1 MGAAVETQGMEACM
15 SIRLIA
21 YLSAAAL
28 AAVVL
33 AYGLGR
39 WQGSAAE
46 RRACEAE
53 LHAAEL
59 TAERQAR
66 ESERKA
72 QEAQNAIVQDYE
84 RQVAD
89 YKRTIDSYIDADRLS
104 DTSTCPKLSKPS
116 GTQPSLVCYTRADI
130 QRKVA
135 ESLALAAECDEIAI
149 RYKAVVKAY
158 QSAYGAKEE

>member
-1 MGAAVETQGMEACM
+1 MINA
-15 SIRLIA
+15 RLIA
-21 YLSAAAL
+21 YLSAAAI

-33 AYGLGR
+33 AYGIGR

-53 LHAAEL
+53 IHAAEL

-89 YKRTIDSYIDADRLS
+89 YKRTIDAYVDADSLS
-104 DTSTCPKLSKPS
+104 DTSTCKDLPRAP
-116 GTQPSLVCYTRADI
+116 GAQPGLVCYTKSDI
-130 QRKVA
+130 SRKVA

>member
-1 MGAAVETQGMEACM
+1 M

-21 YLSAAAL
+21 CLSATAI

-33 AYGLGR
+33 AYGIGR
-39 WQGSAAE
+39 WQGSTAE

-53 LHAAEL
+53 IHAAEL

-66 ESERKA
+66 DAERKA
-72 QEAQNAIVQDYE
+72 QEAQNAIVEDYE

-104 DTSTCPKLSKPS
+104 DTSTCPDVPAKA
-116 GTQPSLVCYTRADI
+116 GAQPGLVCYTKSDI
-130 QRKVA
+130 SRKVA
-135 ESLALAAECDEIAI
+135 ESLALAEECDQLAI
-149 RYKAVVKAY
+149 KYKAVVKAY

>member
-1 MGAAVETQGMEACM
+1 MGAAVEEKGMEARV
-15 SIRLIA
+15 SLRLIA
-21 YLSAAAL
+21 YLSAAAI
-28 AAVVL
+28 AAIVL

-66 ESERKA
+66 ESERRA
-72 QEAQNAIVQDYE
+72 QEAQNAIVEDYE
-84 RQVAD
+84 HQIAD
-89 YKRTIDSYIDADRLS
+89 YRRTVDAYVDADRLS
-104 DTSTCPKLSKPS
+104 DTSACKDLPKAS
-116 GTQPSLVCYTRADI
+116 GTQPGAVCYTRADI
-130 QRKVA
+130 SRKVA

-149 RYKAVVKAY
+149 RYRALVRAY
-158 QSAYGAKEE
+158 ESVRADR

>member
-1 MGAAVETQGMEACM
+1 M

-21 YLSAAAL
+21 YIAAAAI
-28 AAVVL
+28 AAVAL

-53 LHAAEL
+53 IHAAEL

-72 QEAQNAIVQDYE
+72 REAQNAIVQDYE
-84 RQVAD
+84 HQIAD
-89 YKRTIDSYIDADRLS
+89 YRRTVDAYVDADRLS
-104 DTSTCPKLSKPS
+104 DTSACKDLPRAP
-116 GTQPSLVCYTRADI
+116 GAQPGLVCYTRADI
-130 QRKVA
+130 SRKVA
-135 ESLALAAECDEIAI
+135 ESLALAAECDQLAI
-149 RYKAVVKAY
+149 RYKALVKVY

>member
-1 MGAAVETQGMEACM
+1 M

-21 YLSAAAL
+21 YISAAAL

-33 AYGLGR
+33 AYGIGR
-39 WQGSAAE
+39 YQGAAAE

-53 LHAAEL
+53 IQAAEL

-66 ESERKA
+66 DAERKA
-72 QEAQNAIVQDYE
+72 QEAQNGIIQDYE
-84 RQVAD
+84 HQIAD
-89 YKRTIDSYIDADRLS
+89 YRRTVDAYVDADRLS
-104 DTSTCPKLSKPS
+104 DTSTCPKLPKAP
-116 GTQPSLVCYTRADI
+116 GAQPRAVCYTRADI

-149 RYKAVVKAY
+149 RYKALVKAY
-158 QSAYGAKEE
+158 QSAYSAKEE

>member
-1 MGAAVETQGMEACM
+1 MFNF
-15 SIRLIA
+15 RLIA

-28 AAVVL
+28 AAVAL

-39 WQGSAAE
+39 HQGSVSE
-46 RRACEAE
+46 RKACEAE

-66 ESERKA
+66 DAERKA

-89 YKRTIDSYIDADRLS
+89 YKRTIDAYVDADRLS
-104 DTSTCPKLSKPS
+104 DTSTCKDLPRAS
-116 GTQPSLVCYTRADI
+116 GAQPGLVCYTRADI

-149 RYKAVVKAY
+149 RYRALVRAY
-158 QSAYGAKEE
+158 ESVRADR

>member
-1 MGAAVETQGMEACM
+1 M

-53 LHAAEL
+53 IHAAEL

-66 ESERKA
+66 EEERKA
-72 QEAQNAIVQDYE
+72 QEAQDAIVEDYE
-84 RQVAD
+84 HQIAD
-89 YKRTIDSYIDADRLS
+89 DRRTVDAYVDADRLS
-104 DTSTCPKLSKPS
+104 DTSTCPDMPAKA
-116 GTQPSLVCYTRADI
+116 GAQPRAVCYTRADI

-135 ESLALAAECDEIAI
+135 ESLAVGAECDQLAI
-149 RYKAVVKAY
+149 KYKALVKAY
-158 QSAYGAKEE
+158 NALGVKEE

>member
-1 MGAAVETQGMEACM
+1 MFNF
-15 SIRLIA
+15 RLVA

-39 WQGSAAE
+39 FQGSAAE

-66 ESERKA
+66 DAERKA
-72 QEAQNAIVQDYE
+72 QEAQNAVIQDYE
-84 RQVAD
+84 HQIAD

-104 DTSTCPKLSKPS
+104 DTSTCPKLPKVS
-116 GTQPSLVCYTRADI
+116 GAQPGLVCYTRADI
-130 QRKVA
+130 SRKVA
-135 ESLALAAECDEIAI
+135 ESLAVGAECDEIAI
-149 RYKAVVKAY
+149 RYKALVKAY

>member
-1 MGAAVETQGMEACM
+1 MFNF
-15 SIRLIA
+15 RLIA
-21 YLSAAAL
+21 CLSATAI
-28 AAVVL
+28 AAVVF

-66 ESERKA
+66 DAERKA

-89 YKRTIDSYIDADRLS
+89 YKRTIDAYIDADSLS
-104 DTSTCPKLSKPS
+104 GTSTCKDLPRAP
-116 GTQPSLVCYTRADI
+116 GAQPGLVCYTRADI
-130 QRKVA
+130 SRKVA

-149 RYKAVVKAY
+149 RYKALVRAY
-158 QSAYGAKEE
+158 ESAGTRR

>member
-1 MGAAVETQGMEACM
+1 MIN
-15 SIRLIA
+15 IRLLIMV
-21 YLSAAAL
+21 AATAI

-33 AYGLGR
+33 AYGFGR
-39 WQGSAAE
+39 WQGSTAE

-104 DTSTCPKLSKPS
+104 DTSTCKDLPRAS
-116 GTQPSLVCYTRADI
+116 GAQSGLVCYTRADI
-130 QRKVA
+130 QKKVA

-149 RYKAVVKAY
+149 RYKALVKAY
-158 QSAYGAKEE
+158 QSAYSAKEE

>member
-1 MGAAVETQGMEACM
+1 M

-21 YLSAAAL
+21 YIAAAAI

-33 AYGLGR
+33 SYGIGR

-53 LHAAEL
+53 IHAAEL

-66 ESERKA
+66 ETERKA
-72 QEAQNAIVQDYE
+72 QEVQNAIITDYE
-84 RQVAD
+84 HQIAD
-89 YKRTIDSYIDADRLS
+89 YRRTIDSYIDADRLS
-104 DTSTCPKLSKPS
+104 DTSTCKDLPRAP
-116 GTQPSLVCYTRADI
+116 GAQPGLVCYSRADI
-130 QRKVA
+130 SRKVA

>member
-1 MGAAVETQGMEACM
+1 MLNF
-15 SIRLIA
+15 RLIA

-33 AYGLGR
+33 AYGIGR

-53 LHAAEL
+53 IHAAEL
-59 TAERQAR
+59 TAERRAR
-66 ESERKA
+66 ETERKA
-72 QEAQNAIVQDYE
+72 QEAQNAIVEDYE

-89 YKRTIDSYIDADRLS
+89 YKRTIDSYVDADRLS
-104 DTSTCPKLSKPS
+104 DTSTCKDLPRAS
-116 GTQPSLVCYTRADI
+116 GTQSGLVCYSRADI

-158 QSAYGAKEE
+158 QSAYSAKEE

>member
-1 MGAAVETQGMEACM
+1 MFNF
-15 SIRLIA
+15 RLIA

-39 WQGSAAE
+39 WQGAAAE

-53 LHAAEL
+53 IHAAEL

-66 ESERKA
+66 ETERKV
-72 QEAQNAIVQDYE
+72 QEAQNAIVTDYE

-89 YKRTIDSYIDADRLS
+89 YKRTIDSYVDADRLS
-104 DTSTCPKLSKPS
+104 DTSACKDLPRAS
-116 GTQPSLVCYTRADI
+116 GAQPGLVCYSRTDI

-135 ESLALAAECDEIAI
+135 ESLAIAAECDQLAI
-149 RYKAVVKAY
+149 RYRALVRAY
-158 QSAYGAKEE
+158 ESAGTRR

>member
-1 MGAAVETQGMEACM
+1 MINV
-15 SIRLIA
+15 RLIA

-28 AAVVL
+28 ASVVL

-53 LHAAEL
+53 IHAAEL

-66 ESERKA
+66 DAERKA
-72 QEAQNAIVQDYE
+72 QEAQNGIIQDYE
-84 RQVAD
+84 HQIAD
-89 YKRTIDSYIDADRLS
+89 YRRTVDAYVDADRLS
-104 DTSTCPKLSKPS
+104 DTSTCPKLPEAS
-116 GTQPSLVCYTRADI
+116 GAQPGLVCYTRADI

-149 RYKAVVKAY
+149 RYKALVKAY

>member
-1 MGAAVETQGMEACM
+1 MQ
-15 SIRLIA
+15 IRLIA
-21 YLSAAAL
+21 YISAAAI
-28 AAVVL
+28 AAVCI
-33 AYGLGR
+33 AYAVGR
-39 WQGSAAE
+39 FQGSAAE

-53 LHAAEL
+53 IHAAEL

-66 ESERKA
+66 ETERKA

-104 DTSTCPKLSKPS
+104 DTSTCPDMPKRSSAKS
-116 GTQPSLVCYTRADI
+116 GLVCYTRADI

-135 ESLALAAECDEIAI
+135 ESLALAAECDQLAI
-149 RYKAVVKAY
+149 RYKALVKVY

>member
-1 MGAAVETQGMEACM
+1 M

-21 YLSAAAL
+21 YLSAAAF

-53 LHAAEL
+53 IHAAEL

-66 ESERKA
+66 ETERKA
-72 QEAQNAIVQDYE
+72 QEAQNGIIQDYE

-89 YKRTIDSYIDADRLS
+89 YKRTIDSYVDADSLS
-104 DTSTCPKLSKPS
+104 DTSTCPKLPEAS
-116 GTQPSLVCYTRADI
+116 GAQPRAVCYTRADI

-135 ESLALAAECDEIAI
+135 ESLALAAECDQLAI
-149 RYKAVVKAY
+149 KYKALVKAY
-158 QSAYGAKEE
+158 QSAYSAKEE

>member
-1 MGAAVETQGMEACM
+1 MINARLVAC
-15 SIRLIA
+15 
-21 YLSAAAL
+21 LSATAI

-33 AYGLGR
+33 AYGIGR

-53 LHAAEL
+53 IHAAEL

-66 ESERKA
+66 DAERKA

-84 RQVAD
+84 HQIAD
-89 YKRTIDSYIDADRLS
+89 YKRTIDSYIDTDRLS
-104 DTSTCPKLSKPS
+104 DTSTCKDLPRAS
-116 GTQPSLVCYTRADI
+116 GAQPGLVCYTKSDI
-130 QRKVA
+130 SRKVA
-135 ESLALAAECDEIAI
+135 ESLALAEECDQLAI
-149 RYKAVVKAY
+149 RYKAVVRAY

>member
-1 MGAAVETQGMEACM
+1 MLNF
-15 SIRLIA
+15 RLIA
-21 YLSAAAL
+21 YIAAAAL

-33 AYGLGR
+33 AYGIGR

-53 LHAAEL
+53 IHAAEL

-66 ESERKA
+66 ETERKA
-72 QEAQNAIVQDYE
+72 QEAQNGIIQDYE
-84 RQVAD
+84 HQIAD
-89 YKRTIDSYIDADRLS
+89 YRRTIDSYIDTDRLS
-104 DTSTCPKLSKPS
+104 DTSTCKDLPRAPGAQS
-116 GTQPSLVCYTRADI
+116 GLVCYSRADI
-130 QRKVA
+130 SRKVA

-149 RYKAVVKAY
+149 RYKALVKAY

>member
-1 MGAAVETQGMEACM
+1 MSLRLTAC
-15 SIRLIA
+15 
-21 YLSAAAL
+21 LSAAAL

-33 AYGLGR
+33 AYAVGR

-53 LHAAEL
+53 IHAAEL

-89 YKRTIDSYIDADRLS
+89 YKRTIDSYIDTDRLS
-104 DTSTCPKLSKPS
+104 DTSTCKDLPRAS
-116 GTQPSLVCYTRADI
+116 GAQPGLVCYTPADL
-130 QRKVA
+130 RKKIA
-135 ESLALAAECDEIAI
+135 ESVAVGAECDEIAI
-149 RYKAVVKAY
+149 RYKALVKAY
-158 QSAYGAKEE
+158 QNAYSAKEE

>member
-1 MGAAVETQGMEACM
+1 MIN
-15 SIRLIA
+15 IRLLIT
-21 YLSAAAL
+21 LSAAAI

-53 LHAAEL
+53 IHAAEL

-66 ESERKA
+66 ETERKA
-72 QEAQNAIVQDYE
+72 QEAQNAIVEDYE
-84 RQVAD
+84 RQVAV
-89 YKRTIDSYIDADRLS
+89 YRRTIDSYLDADRLS
-104 DTSTCPKLSKPS
+104 DTSTCPKLPKAS
-116 GTQPSLVCYTRADI
+116 GAQPGLVCYTKSDI
-130 QRKVA
+130 SRKVA

-149 RYKAVVKAY
+149 RYKALVKA
-158 QSAYGAKEE
+158 

>member
-1 MGAAVETQGMEACM
+1 MIN
-15 SIRLIA
+15 IRLLVTLA
-21 YLSAAAL
+21 AAAL
-28 AAVVL
+28 AAVVF
-33 AYGLGR
+33 AYAAGR
-39 WQGSAAE
+39 WQGSAEE

-66 ESERKA
+66 ETERKA

-84 RQVAD
+84 HQIAD
-89 YKRTIDSYIDADRLS
+89 YRRTVDAYVDADRLS
-104 DTSTCPKLSKPS
+104 DTSTCPKLPKAS
-116 GTQPSLVCYTRADI
+116 GAQPGLVCYTRADI

-135 ESLALAAECDEIAI
+135 ESLALAAECDELAI

-158 QSAYGAKEE
+158 NAR

>member
-1 MGAAVETQGMEACM
+1 MLNF
-15 SIRLIA
+15 RLIA
-21 YLSAAAL
+21 YIVAAAI

-53 LHAAEL
+53 IHAVEL

-66 ESERKA
+66 ETERKA
-72 QEAQNAIVQDYE
+72 QEAQNAIITDYE

-104 DTSTCPKLSKPS
+104 DTSTCKDLPRAPGAVS
-116 GTQPSLVCYTRADI
+116 GLVCYTRADI

-135 ESLALAAECDEIAI
+135 ESLALAAVCDEIAI

-158 QSAYGAKEE
+158 NALGAKEE

>member
-1 MGAAVETQGMEACM
+1 MN
-15 SIRLIA
+15 IRLIA
-21 YLSAAAL
+21 SLTAVAI

-39 WQGSAAE
+39 LQGSAAE

-53 LHAAEL
+53 IHAAEL
-59 TAERQAR
+59 TAEMQAR
-66 ESERKA
+66 ETERKA

-104 DTSTCPKLSKPS
+104 DTSTCKDLPRAS
-116 GTQPSLVCYTRADI
+116 GTQPGAVCYTRADI
-130 QRKVA
+130 QEKVA

-149 RYKAVVKAY
+149 RYKALVKAY

>member
-1 MGAAVETQGMEACM
+1 MQ
-15 SIRLIA
+15 IRLIA
-21 YLSAAAL
+21 YIAAAAL

-53 LHAAEL
+53 IHAAEL

-66 ESERKA
+66 ETERKA
-72 QEAQNAIVQDYE
+72 QEAQNGIIQDYE
-84 RQVAD
+84 HQIAD
-89 YKRTIDSYIDADRLS
+89 YRRTVDAYVDADRLS
-104 DTSTCPKLSKPS
+104 DTSTCPKLPEAS
-116 GTQPSLVCYTRADI
+116 GTQPGLVCYTKSDI

-135 ESLALAAECDEIAI
+135 ESMAIAAECDEIAI
-149 RYKAVVKAY
+149 RYKALVKAY

>member
-1 MGAAVETQGMEACM
+1 M
-15 SIRLIA
+15 SLRLIA
-21 YLSAAAL
+21 CLSAAVL

-33 AYGLGR
+33 AYGIGR
-39 WQGSAAE
+39 WRGSAAE
-46 RRACEAE
+46 RKACEAE

-66 ESERKA
+66 ETERKA
-72 QEAQNAIVQDYE
+72 QEAQNAIVEDYE

-104 DTSTCPKLSKPS
+104 DTSTCKDLPRAS
-116 GTQPSLVCYTRADI
+116 GTQPGLVCYTRADI
-130 QRKVA
+130 QKKVA
-135 ESLALAAECDEIAI
+135 ESMAIAAECDEIAI
-149 RYKAVVKAY
+149 RYKAVVKVY

>member
-1 MGAAVETQGMEACM
+1 MGAAVETQGVEACM
-15 SIRLIA
+15 SIRLVA
-21 YLSAAAL
+21 YLSAAAI
-28 AAVVL
+28 AAVAL

-53 LHAAEL
+53 IHAAEL
-59 TAERQAR
+59 TAERQVRDA
-66 ESERKA
+66 ERKA

-84 RQVAD
+84 HQIAD
-89 YKRTIDSYIDADRLS
+89 YRRTVDAYVDADSLS
-104 DTSTCPKLSKPS
+104 DTSTCKDLPRAS
-116 GTQPSLVCYTRADI
+116 GAQPNLVCYSRADI

-149 RYKAVVKAY
+149 RYKAVVRAY
-158 QSAYGAKEE
+158 ESAGTRR

>member
-1 MGAAVETQGMEACM
+1 M

-53 LHAAEL
+53 IHAAEL

-66 ESERKA
+66 ETERKA
-72 QEAQNAIVQDYE
+72 QEAQNAIVEDYE
-84 RQVAD
+84 HQIAD
-89 YKRTIDSYIDADRLS
+89 YRRTVDAYVDADRLS
-104 DTSTCPKLSKPS
+104 DTSTCKDLPRAP
-116 GTQPSLVCYTRADI
+116 GAQPGLVCYSRADI

-135 ESLALAAECDEIAI
+135 ESMAIAAECDQLAI
-149 RYKAVVKAY
+149 RYKAVVRAY
-158 QSAYGAKEE
+158 ESVRADR

>member
-1 MGAAVETQGMEACM
+1 MLNF
-15 SIRLIA
+15 RLIA
-21 YLSAAAL
+21 SLSAAAI

-33 AYGLGR
+33 AYGIGR

-53 LHAAEL
+53 IHAAEL

-66 ESERKA
+66 ETERKA

-104 DTSTCPKLSKPS
+104 DTSTCKDLPRAS
-116 GTQPSLVCYTRADI
+116 GTQPRAVCYTRADI

-149 RYKAVVKAY
+149 RYGALVKAY
-158 QSAYGAKEE
+158 NAR